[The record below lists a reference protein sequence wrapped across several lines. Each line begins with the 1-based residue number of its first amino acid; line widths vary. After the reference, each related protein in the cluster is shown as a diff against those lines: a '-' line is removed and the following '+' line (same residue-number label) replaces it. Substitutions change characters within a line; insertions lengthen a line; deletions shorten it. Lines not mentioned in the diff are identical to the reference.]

1 VNDLLSLHV
10 VPDLR
15 LATGGIAAVLPLLC
29 DGLRENGVDSRI
41 LTFAQDE
48 SNVLADRTTVLVER
62 SPWALIRRLRSEI
75 ARLRT
80 EASYDGCDLVC
91 HSHGVWS
98 FINHGLAA
106 AARAEQIPLIVS
118 PHGMLLRYARRHKAL
133 RKTIAW
139 QLYQARDLERAHIIH
154 VTSQDERVAV
164 EKAGVRG
171 PFAVIPFGVNLSDV
185 EARGDM
191 PATTSHASAQVRTLL
206 FLGRLHP
213 IKNIDSLI
221 EAFARAKLSNW
232 RLRIV
237 GPDDGG
243 YRETLRRLAQN
254 LGIGE
259 LVSFEDT
266 IFGEAKAQLFEET
279 DVLALP
285 SHSENFG
292 VVVAES
298 LASGTPAIASTGTP
312 WSSLE
317 SQGCGWWI
325 VPTPDNLATTLSA
338 ASLVTPK
345 ELRAMGMRGR
355 NYVRTHLTWP
365 RCTQRMAKLYCD
377 LVTQDTQSPAEM
389 AL

>member
-1 VNDLLSLHV
+1 
-10 VPDLR
+10 
-15 LATGGIAAVLPLLC
+15 
-29 DGLRENGVDSRI
+29 
-41 LTFAQDE
+41 
-48 SNVLADRTTVLVER
+48 
-62 SPWALIRRLRSEI
+62 
-75 ARLRT
+75 
-80 EASYDGCDLVC
+80 
-91 HSHGVWS
+91 
-98 FINHGLAA
+98 
-106 AARAEQIPLIVS
+106 
-118 PHGMLLRYARRHKAL
+118 MLLRYARRHKAL

-139 QLYQARDLERAHIIH
+139 QLYQALDLERAHMIH

-171 PFAVIPFGVNLSDV
+171 PFAVIPFGVNLSGI
-185 EARGDM
+185 EAKGDM
-191 PATTSHASAQVRTLL
+191 PATTSHASTQVRTLL

-243 YRETLRRLAQN
+243 YRGTLRRLAQN

-266 IFGEAKAQLFEET
+266 IFGEAKAKLFEEA

-312 WSSLE
+312 WSALE

-325 VPTPDNLATTLSA
+325 APTPDNLATTLSA

-365 RCTQRMAKLYCD
+365 RCTQRMARLYRN
-377 LVTQDTQSPAEM
+377 LATQDVQSPAEM